1 MTLVFPTTQLLFHP
15 PESVEF
21 PSSDDRPPI
30 KKWILVGVATSSQL
44 GSVQRMKE
52 KMVNMQ
58 QRANREVEAGRD
70 LQMQLKALQDA
81 LEGALQES
89 QQSAER
95 RVQEAGEQVQVLR
108 QTVNQANVQIEHLQ
122 QRVHE
127 AEHRAEGR
135 VHEASL
141 QASRETECYPSWEVT
156 REEIMLTDEELG
168 RGGWA
173 FVKVATF
180 RATRVAAKCL
190 HEQIVSNYNR
200 LLFIRE
206 MNMAAQVHHPNL
218 LQFIGA
224 TLYGELIILTEL
236 MPTSVRKELE
246 NEHTFSPNQITS
258 ISLDVARALNYL
270 HLMHPIPIIH
280 RDISSA
286 NVLLEPGPNN
296 TWRAKVS
303 DYGSVNLLQRLRTAT
318 PGNPTYAAP
327 EAENV
332 TLQSPKMDIFSFGV
346 LLVEMCT
353 TCFPDVAD
361 REHLIRSIQQP
372 NMVAL
377 IRRCL
382 AQNRSARPSA
392 CDIITELSDPHNT

>member
-1 MTLVFPTTQLLFHP
+1 
-15 PESVEF
+15 
-21 PSSDDRPPI
+21 
-30 KKWILVGVATSSQL
+30 
-44 GSVQRMKE
+44 
-52 KMVNMQ
+52 MQ
-58 QRANREVEAGRD
+58 QRANQEVEHGQG
-70 LQMQLKALQDA
+70 LQRSLQRTQDDKRS
-81 LEGALQES
+81 LEEALQES
-89 QQSAER
+89 QQRVATAER
-95 RVQEAGEQVQVLR
+95 RAQAAGEQMQVLQ
-108 QTVNQANVQIEHLQ
+108 QTVDQANTQIEHLQ
-122 QRVHE
+122 QRVQE
-127 AEHRAEGR
+127 GEHRAETR
-135 VHEASL
+135 VHEANR
-141 QASRETECYPSWEVT
+141 QVSRETEGDPSWEM
-156 REEIMLTDEELG
+156 RRDEIMLTDEELG

-173 FVKVATF
+173 VVRVARF
-180 RATRVAAKCL
+180 RATNVAAKCL
-190 HEQIVSNYNR
+190 YSQIVSDYNR
-200 LLFIRE
+200 HLFIRE
-206 MNMAAQVHHPNL
+206 INMAARVCHPNL

-224 TLYGELIILTEL
+224 TLRGELIILTEL

-270 HLMHPIPIIH
+270 HLMHPTPIIH

-327 EAENV
+327 EAANA

-353 TCFPDVAD
+353 TRFPDVAD
-361 REHLIRSIQQP
+361 RECLIQSIQQP

-377 IRRCL
+377 IRQCL
-382 AQNRSARPSA
+382 AEDRNARPSA
-392 CDIITELSDPHNT
+392 HDIITELNETHNT